1 MANDGQHSDP
11 PELSWVDEFD
21 EVLRVANPNPDRAGC
36 PPRDVLIAVSRR
48 ERPIGDP
55 AYEHL
60 LKCSPCYSEFRS
72 MRQAGGQHR
81 AGARARTWW
90 LATAAALL
98 LLAAGGWLF
107 FPRPQE
113 SVRPAAAP

>member
-21 EVLRVANPNPDRAGC
+21 EVLRVANPNPERVGC
-36 PPRDVLIAVSRR
+36 PPRDVLIGVSRR

-60 LKCSPCYSEFRS
+60 LKCSPCYREFRS
-72 MRQAGGQHR
+72 LQQAGVPPR
-81 AGARARTWW
+81 ANARTRIWW
-90 LATAAALL
+90 LAAAAAG
-98 LLAAGGWLF
+98 LLAVGT
-107 FPRPQE
+107 
-113 SVRPAAAP
+113 V